1 MLLFIQLYS
10 ISEGGNLMRKNY
22 DLKLFIKLSFDIME
36 KLMTT
41 TLEDSY
47 STVCN
52 LIGEA
57 LEWDYVE
64 LWLRHPQRQTLY
76 KSSIFYASNEFMSQF
91 SNNSESIEFAYG
103 EGVPGKTWEAKKS
116 IWYDDIC
123 SVDYF
128 VRKNDAQRFGL
139 KTCFSLPI
147 KAYDHVDAVLMFFN
161 KDPKEKDELMLDLL
175 NLVSARL
182 GAIIVK
188 SQIEDEIRVLKESSK
203 TVSSN
208 TFLTISRIFSFRDPY
223 TVSHQNLVTK
233 LAVELAKKLNLSNDE
248 IHDIQI
254 ASMLH
259 DIGKIGVPMEI
270 LSKPCRLSNE
280 EFDLIKTH
288 ARIGANIVEDL
299 PCSRNVKL
307 MVLEHHE
314 RLDGSGYPDQ
324 KKGDQIYIGS
334 QLIAVAD
341 VTSAMLEN
349 RPYRSALKLSE
360 VKDELVKYSGIKYN
374 QVIVGHILEILDQI
388 H

>member
-1 MLLFIQLYS
+1 
-10 ISEGGNLMRKNY
+10 
-22 DLKLFIKLSFDIME
+22 ME

-47 STVCN
+47 SIVCN
-52 LIGEA
+52 VLGEA

-64 LWLRHPQRQTLY
+64 IWLRHPQRQTLY
-76 KSSIFYASNEFMSQF
+76 KSSIFYAANEIMSQF
-91 SNNSESIEFAYG
+91 SNNSEDFEFAYG

-116 IWYDDIC
+116 IWYDDIRNI
-123 SVDYF
+123 DYF
-128 VRKNDAQRFGL
+128 IRKTDAEKIGL
-139 KTCFSLPI
+139 TTCFSLPI

-161 KDPKEKDELMLDLL
+161 KEVKVEDELMLDLL
-175 NLVSARL
+175 NLVAARL

-188 SQIEDEIRVLKESSK
+188 SQIEEEIRDLKESSK
-203 TVSSN
+203 TASSN
-208 TFLTISRIFSFRDPY
+208 TFLTIARVFSFRDPY

-233 LAVELAKKLNLSNDE
+233 LAIELARKLHLSDEE

-270 LSKPCRLSNE
+270 LSKPNKLSVE
-280 EFDLIKTH
+280 EFDLVKSH

-314 RLDGSGYPDQ
+314 RLDGSGYPDK

-341 VTSAMLEN
+341 VVSAMLEN

-360 VKDELVKYSGIKYN
+360 VKDELTKYSGIKYN
-374 QVIVGHILEILDQI
+374 QVIVGHTLEILDQI